1 MSMREVVSAWGVRCC
16 SKVVSAS
23 SVLRLRFEVAA
34 AFVEAG
40 ADFFAAATVA
50 FDVLDL
56 VARVGLSSVWTAER
70 VFASIVLAR
79 GLIGID
85 FFFFGFGEGGSSAS
99 DSL

>member
-1 MSMREVVSAWGVRCC
+1 M
-16 SKVVSAS
+16 SAS
-23 SVLRLRFEVAA
+23 LVLRLRSEVTA

-56 VARVGLSSVWTAER
+56 VSRVGLSSVWTAER
-70 VFASIVLAR
+70 VFASLASLASLVLAR

-85 FFFFGFGEGGSSAS
+85 FFFFGFGEGGASAS

>member
-1 MSMREVVSAWGVRCC
+1 MSAWGVRCC

-34 AFVEAG
+34 AFVEAV
-40 ADFFAAATVA
+40 ADFFANATVA

-56 VARVGLSSVWTAER
+56 VVHVGLSPDWTAESC
-70 VFASIVLAR
+70 VASLVLAK
-79 GLIGID
+79 GLIGIA
-85 FFFFGFGEGGSSAS
+85 FFYFGFGDGGVDAS

>member
-1 MSMREVVSAWGVRCC
+1 MREVVSAWGVRCC

-34 AFVEAG
+34 AFVEAV

-56 VARVGLSSVWTAER
+56 VARVGCLQIGRQR
-70 VFASIVLAR
+70 VVLPPLFWQ
-79 GLIGID
+79 GV
-85 FFFFGFGEGGSSAS
+85 
-99 DSL
+99 

>member
-1 MSMREVVSAWGVRCC
+1 MSAWRVRCC
-16 SKVVSAS
+16 SKIVSAS

-50 FDVLDL
+50 LDVLDL
-56 VARVGLSSVWTAER
+56 VARVGLSSVSTAER
-70 VFASIVLAR
+70 VFASLVLAR
-79 GLIGID
+79 AFIGID